1 MKRRNKRSREAGS
14 SQGHGALTRSSGRHG
29 RGPLTRVAAKV
40 GAGADEPFAVAQKLR
55 QERPS
60 AFRKL
65 ARKEGESEESDSQLS
80 GKVVKDVV
88 IISEGL
94 GNKAQMRFYGPE
106 CIREGYPMFEG
117 AKAFL
122 DHSSESE
129 RVNRPERSVRDLCGF
144 YTNPRVGMVEN
155 EFGDEVSAIIAD
167 LVTDDS
173 KAGKEARAKARAARL
188 YRSIYPESREVFCGT
203 SIDADGKFKER
214 QVDIGDGTK
223 DTVEYVE
230 AFTKVRSADIVT
242 RPARGGE
249 FLGTLESIARA
260 ANSEEAQRMIT
271 EAQVKELTK
280 VGSLLESARK
290 KGDEKGVKTVLAE
303 ADAKLKAL
311 KSAAGIEAEDEDE
324 DETEDEAFAVV
335 PKDSKMRQAAV
346 AKARKFIAA
355 CKAAEDETEDE
366 DEDEGELIHLPEKGG
381 AAQAQDDEPDEDP
394 DDEEIPGDKRGDE
407 GGRKRMTASER
418 DLQKTL
424 RGVQMALKETQ
435 SELKGMKSRQACEKA
450 LREAEIPEGVLS
462 VDELLKVPAAERP
475 LWIKHAQKWRLA
487 EESVGGTY
495 PRNTEARESMRESIR
510 SKLAGKGIPV
520 LGAKS

>member
-1 MKRRNKRSREAGS
+1 MKRRNKRSKEAGS
-14 SQGHGALTRSSGRHG
+14 SQQHGAVVRASGRHG

-55 QERPS
+55 QERPA

-65 ARKEGESEESDSQLS
+65 ARKEGESDSMDNPN
-80 GKVVKDVV
+80 VIRDVV

-155 EFGDEVSAIIAD
+155 EFGDKVSAIIAD
-167 LVTDDS
+167 LVTDDG

-188 YRSIYPESREVFCGT
+188 YRSIYPDSREVFCGT

-214 QVDIGDGTK
+214 QVDIGDGTRES
-223 DTVEYVE
+223 VEYVE

-249 FLGTLESIARA
+249 FLGTLESIALED
-260 ANSEEAQRMIT
+260 NSEEAQRMIT
-271 EAQVKELTK
+271 EAQVKELAK
-280 VGSLLESARK
+280 VGTLLESARK

-324 DETEDEAFAVV
+324 DEDEAFGVV
-335 PKDSKMRQAAV
+335 PKDPKMRQAAV

-366 DEDEGELIHLPEKGG
+366 DEDEGELIHLPEKTGM
-381 AAQAQDDEPDEDP
+381 QAEDEDDVP
-394 DDEEIPGDKRGDE
+394 GDDDEEEDPEKVPGGE

-418 DLQKTL
+418 DLSKTL
-424 RGVQMALKETQ
+424 RGVQLALKETQ
-435 SELKGMKSRQACEKA
+435 SELKGMKARAACEKA
-450 LREAEIPEGVLS
+450 LREAEIPENVLS
-462 VDELLKVPAAERP
+462 IEELMKVPAAERP
-475 LWIKHAQKWRLA
+475 LWVKHAQKWRLA
-487 EESVGGTY
+487 EESVGGSNL
-495 PRNTEARESMRESIR
+495 PRSAEARESMRESIR